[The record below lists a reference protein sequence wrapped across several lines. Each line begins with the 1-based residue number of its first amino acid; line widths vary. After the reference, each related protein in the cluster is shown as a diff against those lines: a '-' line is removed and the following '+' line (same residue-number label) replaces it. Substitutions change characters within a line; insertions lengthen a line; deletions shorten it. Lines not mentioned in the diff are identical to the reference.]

1 MTYRERY
8 QYILTFCADSAALFF
23 AVILSQLI
31 FGSWP
36 RLIPAGYG
44 RTGYF
49 LFYLMLALAFLIS
62 FLCFDQTVDIL
73 SRNFRKEALRA
84 FEMTL
89 MMGAGAALM
98 MVIAKLPLTDSR
110 YLFTG
115 VLGFNFLLQLAFMS
129 GIKQYLRQSFLQK
142 GLRKLVGVL
151 TVSGRA
157 KPLLDSLKKD
167 WTKQLCGVA
176 LMDATPDEIGGEME
190 GTPIKAGF
198 EDFMSWVRREA
209 LDEVYI
215 DVPCLACSDRA
226 GEWMFGDRWMAEGKV
241 TVLPNGI
248 PLREYAFQP
257 DVRRQVRDSW
267 HVGVNTL
274 VVGHVGR
281 FTTQKNHS
289 FLLEI
294 FAELHRKQPDSLL
307 VLAGVG
313 ELQDAARSKAEELH
327 LTDSVRFLGFRS
339 DVAELLQGMDI
350 FLMPSLYEG
359 FPVTGVEAQAAGLP
373 CVFSDTI
380 RSTRLNRFSSSKSA
394 ASSALCT
401 FLHGYPCGDSVIS
414 MRSAIAG
421 SSSTIKT
428 GSITQTSSMI

>member
-1 MTYRERY
+1 MAESKVLLFVDRMRVGGIQTLLVELIEQFKMMQQPCDLLLLDDGEHYDLEDTVRQRGTTVYKLQGIWLRRPWDFPRYERAV
-8 QYILTFCADSAALFF
+8 QQFF
-23 AVILSQLI
+23 AAHHGYQAVHLNSGPKNYPILKCAKRYGIPVRIAHAHNTGFQTSSKAAQLL
-31 FGSWP
+31 GD
-36 RLIPAGYG
+36 
-44 RTGYF
+44 
-49 LFYLMLALAFLIS
+49 LFKH
-62 FLCFDQTVDIL
+62 T
-73 SRNFRKEALRA
+73 LR
-84 FEMTL
+84 
-89 MMGAGAALM
+89 
-98 MVIAKLPLTDSR
+98 R
-110 YLFTG
+110 Y
-115 VLGFNFLLQLAFMS
+115 
-129 GIKQYLRQSFLQK
+129 
-142 GLRKLVGVL
+142 
-151 TVSGRA
+151 
-157 KPLLDSLKKD
+157 
-167 WTKQLCGVA
+167 
-176 LMDATPDEIGGEME
+176 AT
-190 GTPIKAGF
+190 
-198 EDFMSWVRREA
+198 R
-209 LDEVYI
+209 
-215 DVPCLACSDRA
+215 CLACSDRA

-380 RSTRLNRFSSSKSA
+380 TREVKILDAVAYLPLDAPA
-394 ASSALCT
+394 ARWADTILQLAKGTDRQQACDV
-401 FLHGYPCGDSVIS
+401 LIAKGYDVHTMAEKLIHIYHSQD
-414 MRSAIAG
+414 A
-421 SSSTIKT
+421 
-428 GSITQTSSMI
+428 Q

>member
-1 MTYRERY
+1 MSRTKVLLFVDRMRVGGIQTLLVELLEQFRAMQQPCDLLLLDDGEHYDLEDTVRQRGTTVYKLQGIWLRRPWDFPRYERAV
-8 QYILTFCADSAALFF
+8 QQFF
-23 AVILSQLI
+23 AAHHGYQAVHLNSGPKNYPILKCAKRYVIPVRIAHAHNTGFQTSSKAAQLL
-31 FGSWP
+31 GD
-36 RLIPAGYG
+36 
-44 RTGYF
+44 
-49 LFYLMLALAFLIS
+49 LFKH
-62 FLCFDQTVDIL
+62 T
-73 SRNFRKEALRA
+73 LR
-84 FEMTL
+84 
-89 MMGAGAALM
+89 
-98 MVIAKLPLTDSR
+98 R
-110 YLFTG
+110 Y
-115 VLGFNFLLQLAFMS
+115 
-129 GIKQYLRQSFLQK
+129 
-142 GLRKLVGVL
+142 
-151 TVSGRA
+151 
-157 KPLLDSLKKD
+157 
-167 WTKQLCGVA
+167 
-176 LMDATPDEIGGEME
+176 AT
-190 GTPIKAGF
+190 
-198 EDFMSWVRREA
+198 R
-209 LDEVYI
+209 
-215 DVPCLACSDRA
+215 CLACSDRA

-380 RSTRLNRFSSSKSA
+380 TREVKILDAVAYLPLDAPA
-394 ASSALCT
+394 ARWADTILQLAKGTDRQQACDV
-401 FLHGYPCGDSVIS
+401 LIAKGYDVHTMAEKLIHIYHSQD
-414 MRSAIAG
+414 A
-421 SSSTIKT
+421 
-428 GSITQTSSMI
+428 Q

>member
-1 MTYRERY
+1 MAESKVLLFVDRMRVGGIQTLLVELIEQFKMMQQPCDLLLLDDGEHYDLEDTVRQRGTTVYKLQGIWLRRPWDFPRYERAV
-8 QYILTFCADSAALFF
+8 QQFF
-23 AVILSQLI
+23 AAHHGYQAVHLNSGPKNYPILKYAKRYGIPVRIAHAHNTGFQTSSKAAQLL
-31 FGSWP
+31 GD
-36 RLIPAGYG
+36 
-44 RTGYF
+44 
-49 LFYLMLALAFLIS
+49 LFK
-62 FLCFDQTVDIL
+62 
-73 SRNFRKEALRA
+73 RPLR
-84 FEMTL
+84 
-89 MMGAGAALM
+89 
-98 MVIAKLPLTDSR
+98 R
-110 YLFTG
+110 Y
-115 VLGFNFLLQLAFMS
+115 
-129 GIKQYLRQSFLQK
+129 
-142 GLRKLVGVL
+142 
-151 TVSGRA
+151 
-157 KPLLDSLKKD
+157 
-167 WTKQLCGVA
+167 
-176 LMDATPDEIGGEME
+176 ATH
-190 GTPIKAGF
+190 
-198 EDFMSWVRREA
+198 
-209 LDEVYI
+209 
-215 DVPCLACSDRA
+215 CLACSDLA
-226 GEWMFGDRWMAEGKV
+226 GQWMFGSRWMSAGKV

-339 DVAELLQGMDI
+339 DVAELQQGMDI

-380 RSTRLNRFSSSKSA
+380 TREVKILDAVAYLPLDAPA
-394 ASSALCT
+394 ARWADTILQLAKGTDRQQACDV
-401 FLHGYPCGDSVIS
+401 LIAKGYDVHTMAEKLIHIYHSQD
-414 MRSAIAG
+414 A
-421 SSSTIKT
+421 
-428 GSITQTSSMI
+428 Q